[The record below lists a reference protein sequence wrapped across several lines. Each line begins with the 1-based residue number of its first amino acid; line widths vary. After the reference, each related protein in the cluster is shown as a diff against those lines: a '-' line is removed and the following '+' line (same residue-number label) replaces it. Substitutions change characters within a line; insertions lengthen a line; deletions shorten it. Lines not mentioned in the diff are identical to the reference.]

1 MPVDTIVPVAVR
13 LVPVAAPIT
22 GVVSAIE
29 VLVQF
34 DKLPL
39 VGVPNTGVTITIDVL
54 VQALITPLA
63 TVPSAGVTSVGL
75 VNKRVT
81 DSCLVVLVV
90 ACTIGSTSAPACEAA
105 TGRAEIAILA
115 MLVIPTVNIEP
126 LAGCHDAVR
135 QAHHIVRVIDPL
147 DVALA

>member
-1 MPVDTIVPVAVR
+1 MTWLPVVDR

-22 GVVSAIE
+22 GVVNAIE
-29 VLVQF
+29 VLVQ
-34 DKLPL
+34 
-39 VGVPNTGVTITIDVL
+39 
-54 VQALITPLA
+54 ALMLPLA
-63 TVPSAGVTSVGL
+63 TVPSAGVTNVGL
-75 VNKRVT
+75 VNRLVI

-115 MLVIPTVNIEP
+115 MLVIPTVDIEP
-126 LAGCHDAVR
+126 LAGCHYAVR
-135 QAHHIVRVIDPL
+135 HTHHIVGVVDPL